1 MNSFE
6 PIGSSLETSI
16 LLTSVSSTLN
26 IILLL

>member
-6 PIGSSLETSI
+6 PNGSSLETNT